1 MNQETRTTQGEDS
14 SPAIPAPAS
23 ICPALSPQAEEIA
36 RLEKLQRQ
44 IASDMEALRA
54 QEANLRAYENRLREA
69 RPQPGPVAAGAAPS
83 SDELNAAWEKFQR
96 SQALLEA
103 ERRALTDER
112 MAYREQAAAV
122 KAREAELK
130 RRESWLAQREAAL
143 AAPKDEKPAAGGLRL
158 GLNEIPFADMF
169 RSHKKSA

>member
-1 MNQETRTTQGEDS
+1 MSQETRTSPGENP
-14 SPAIPAPAS
+14 SPTIAAPTV
-23 ICPALSPQAEEIA
+23 SPQAEETA
-36 RLEKLQRQ
+36 RLEKLQQQ

-54 QEANLRAYENRLREA
+54 QEANLRAYESRLREA

-112 MAYREQAAAV
+112 MAYREQAAAL

-130 RRESWLAQREAAL
+130 RRESWLVQREAAL
-143 AAPKDEKPAAGGLRL
+143 AAPKERKPASRGGLRL
-158 GLNEIPFADMF
+158 GLNAIPFADMF